1 MKRSFWLAFALPSL
15 AAMLLAQPAW
25 ETSPRASID
34 EAASTIRVEL
44 ERHGDRVL
52 GHETYRWSTRL
63 EKFADCRVE
72 FSVRVTSNF
81 GEPSVR
87 VESVNFSLGALEP
100 YGIAVQKKGLEL
112 PCAGKEKCIFSI
124 STCSKKSKEGIVT
137 DCATASQR
145 REEYFALQFDG
156 DAAAA
161 SRLERAFREAANHCR
176 EPQSVNF

>member
-15 AAMLLAQPAW
+15 ATMLLAQPSWAA
-25 ETSPRASID
+25 SPPASIG
-34 EAASTIRVEL
+34 EAASTIQVEL
-44 ERHGDRVL
+44 ESHGDRVL

-63 EKFADCRVE
+63 EKMVDCRAE

-81 GEPSVR
+81 GESTVR

-100 YGIAVQKKGLEL
+100 YGIAVQKSGLEL
-112 PCAGKEKCIFSI
+112 PCAGREKCVFST
-124 STCSKKSKEGIVT
+124 STCSKTSKGGIVT

-156 DAAAA
+156 NAATAA
-161 SRLERAFREAANHCR
+161 RLERAFREAANRCR
-176 EPQSVNF
+176 EPQGITF